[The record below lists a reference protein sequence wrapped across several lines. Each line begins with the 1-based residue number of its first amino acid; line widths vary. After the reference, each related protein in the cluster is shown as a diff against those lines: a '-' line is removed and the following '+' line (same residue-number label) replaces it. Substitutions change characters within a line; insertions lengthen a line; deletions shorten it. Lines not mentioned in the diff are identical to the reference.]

1 MYKRVIYLFF
11 ILILINSC
19 SLLNNKLEFENGNQ
33 IRNDKQ
39 NFINKSEMLYE
50 KGKEYFLKGDI
61 SKSRY
66 YFDKSLD
73 ILLNIE
79 TKNKSNIKYVYSLI
93 DKISN
98 IELDYYNDNLV
109 TKDGGDDQIDFVK
122 LITTPLFNPSKKE
135 IEEIRK
141 RLLNKV
147 ELKYSIPIVINSKVV
162 SFIKAFQT
170 VRKKSIQRALNRSL
184 EFIDEFKIIFKSY
197 GIPEDIAYLPII
209 ESGFRINALSRA
221 RARGMWQFMAST
233 ARLFGLR
240 VDWVV
245 DERRDPYKSAHA
257 AAKYLKNLYD
267 QFGDWYLA
275 LACYNGGTRR
285 IKRAIYRLNT
295 RDFFDIAK
303 SRYIRR
309 ETRNYVPAFIASVII
324 AKNPEDYGF
333 ELKKEEPK
341 LENSE
346 LIKVPSPIDLR
357 HVSKLLNVSVKK
369 LKELNPELIRYFTP
383 FNKKY
388 YMLRVPMG
396 SETLKLS
403 KLKRLPP
410 EKKYIVGW
418 YRVRRGD
425 SLYSIARRFGTS
437 VRKLKR
443 INGLRSNL
451 IRPGKRLIIPRGFR

>member
-1 MYKRVIYLFF
+1 MVKA
-11 ILILINSC
+11 
-19 SLLNNKLEFENGNQ
+19 EE
-33 IRNDKQ
+33 
-39 NFINKSEMLYE
+39 LYE

-61 SKSRY
+61 DKSRHC
-66 YFDKSLD
+66 FDKSLD
-73 ILLNIE
+73 ILLNNEI
-79 TKNKSNIKYVYSLI
+79 KSKEKIRYLNNLV

-98 IELDYYNDNLV
+98 IEINYYKDNTV
-109 TKDGGDDQIDFVK
+109 QKDEDNGQIDYVK
-122 LITTPLFNPSKKE
+122 LITTPLFNPSKEE

-141 RLLNKV
+141 RLMSKA
-147 ELKYSIPIVINSKVV
+147 EQKYSIPIVINSKVV

-184 EFIDEFKIIFKSY
+184 EFIEEFKIIFRSY

-240 VDWVV
+240 VDWVI
-245 DERRDPYKSAHA
+245 DERRDPYKAAHA
-257 AAKYLKNLYD
+257 AAKYLRNLYD

-295 RDFFDIAK
+295 RDFFKIARSK
-303 SRYIRR
+303 YIRR
-309 ETRNYVPAFIASVII
+309 ETRNYVPAFLASLII

-333 ELKKEEPK
+333 ELKKEGKK
-341 LENSE
+341 LANSE
-346 LIKVPSPIDLR
+346 LIKVPSPVDLR
-357 HVSKLLNVSVKK
+357 HIAKLLRISVNI
-369 LKELNPELIRYFTP
+369 LKQLNPELIRYFTP

-388 YMLRVPMG
+388 YMLRVPVG
-396 SETLKLS
+396 TETLKLS

-451 IRPGKRLIIPRGFR
+451 IRPGKKLIIPRGIR